1 MGPARGFNASAVRE
15 IGAAIARLSDA
26 DLRARFDAPSMDALE
41 LYPSIWVREG
51 EASLQWLLEVFAQLQ
66 RFLTRA
72 VAHNSGILIWLN

>member
-1 MGPARGFNASAVRE
+1 MRA
-15 IGAAIARLSDA
+15 IGAAIARLSDD

-51 EASLQWLLEVFAQLQ
+51 EAALQWLLKVFAQLQ

-72 VAHNSGILIWLN
+72 VAQDCGILIWLN